1 MTKQFFFLVIM
12 MMVIQSCQTS
22 KTSDESVESDEW
34 AAMDDFHMI
43 MAESF
48 HPFRDSSNLEPA
60 KRHAGE
66 LVTAAEAWISSDRP
80 SRMSSEEVDELLS
93 DLKAEAENLNA
104 LVAGGSDQEIGASLT
119 SLHDIFHHLQ
129 EQWYHK
135 KE

>member
-66 LVTAAEAWISSDRP
+66 LVTAAESWISSDRP

-93 DLKAEAENLNA
+93 VLKTEAENLKS
-104 LVAGGSDQEIGASLT
+104 LVVSGSDQEIGASLT
-119 SLHDIFHHLQ
+119 SLHDTFHHLQ